1 MVWLPRPVYEALP
14 YAYILLGVALLL
26 GAFLIDAGPRNLLML
41 LGGALVTVGLVFWMR
56 RRDYRAARE
65 EYDSRPLDD

>member
-1 MVWLPRPVYEALP
+1 MAWLPRPLYEALP
-14 YAYILLGVALLL
+14 YAYMVLGVALLA
-26 GAFLIDAGPRNLLML
+26 GAFLIDAGPRSLLLL

-65 EYDSRPLDD
+65 EYDTRSLDD